1 MKILVINAGSSS
13 LKYQLIDMETEEVL
27 AKGNCDRIGIDGD
40 FSYKVPARE
49 ISVSEKIPFPDH
61 TVATK
66 TVLRYLTEGETAVIG
81 SVAEIGA
88 VGHRIVH
95 GGSYFMEATLIDRE
109 EVIRRIEDC
118 RTLAPLHALP
128 NVAGIR
134 ACREAMPDVPHV
146 AVFDTAF
153 HSTMPDYAKTYALPK
168 DLCEKYSIKKYGAHG
183 TSHKY
188 VCGKTAEFLGKKPE
202 DLKMVTLH
210 LGNGSSISAIDHG
223 RCVDT
228 SMGLTPLAGPLMG
241 TRCGSIDPAIVP
253 LLLDN
258 EWVTDAKTGEKRP
271 MNGTELNAI
280 MNKKSGVYAV
290 SGGYSDFRDLEAR
303 EDEGDRNCTLAL
315 DMFAYQCKQILAG
328 YIAILGGVDCIVFTA
343 GIGEN
348 GPRTR
353 SRICKGLLEPL
364 GIEIDEKAND
374 VKGVAR
380 DITGP
385 NSKVRVLV
393 IPTNE
398 ELMIAK
404 ETAAVVA
411 AAGK

>member
-13 LKYQLIDMETEEVL
+13 LKYQLFDMENEEVL
-27 AKGNCDRIGIDGD
+27 AKGNCDRIAIDGV
-40 FSYKVPARE
+40 FSYKVPAKGISIEKE
-49 ISVSEKIPFPDH
+49 IAFPDH
-61 TVATK
+61 TVAANK
-66 TVLRYLTEGETAVIG
+66 VLETLTDP
-81 SVAEIGA
+81 EIGVLADISEISA

-95 GGSYFMEATLIDRE
+95 GGSFFMQATLVDSDD
-109 EVIRRIEDC
+109 VIEKIEAC
-118 RTLAPLHALP
+118 RTLAPLHAMP
-128 NVAGIR
+128 NAAGIR
-134 ACREAMPDVPHV
+134 ACRAAMPDVPHV

-153 HSTMPDYAKTYALPK
+153 HSTMPDRAKTYSLPRA
-168 DLCEKYSIKKYGAHG
+168 LCEKYSIKKYGAHG

-188 VCGKTAEFLGKKPE
+188 VCAKTAEFLGKKPE

-210 LGNGSSISAIDHG
+210 LGNGSSITAIDKG

-258 EWVTDAKTGEKRP
+258 EKVVDKQTGELRC
-271 MNGTELNAI
+271 MNGTELNNI
-280 MNKKSGVYAV
+280 MNKQSGVFAV
-290 SGGYSDFRDLEAR
+290 SEGYSDFRDLESRADDG
-303 EDEGDRNCTLAL
+303 DEKSALAL
-315 DMFAYQCKQILAG
+315 EMFAYQCKQIMAG

-353 SRICKGLLEPL
+353 SKICAGLLEPL
-364 GIEIDEKAND
+364 GIELDEQAND
-374 VKGVAR
+374 CKGVAV
-380 DITGP
+380 DVTGK
-385 NSKVRVLV
+385 NSKVKVLV

-404 ETAAVVA
+404 ETLAVA
-411 AAGK
+411 SK

>member
-13 LKYQLIDMETEEVL
+13 LKYQLFDMENEEVI
-27 AKGNCDRIGIDGD
+27 AKGNCDRIGIDGV
-40 FSYKVPARE
+40 FTYKAPAKGVAVE
-49 ISVSEKIPFPDH
+49 ENVAFPNH
-61 TVATK
+61 TVAANK
-66 TVLRYLTEGETAVIG
+66 VLETLVDPAIGVI
-81 SVAEIGA
+81 SDISEISA
-88 VGHRIVH
+88 AGHRIVH
-95 GGSYFMEATLIDRE
+95 GGSFFMEATLVDSDD
-109 EVIRRIEDC
+109 VIEKIEAC
-118 RTLAPLHALP
+118 KTLAPLHAMP
-128 NVAGIR
+128 NAAGIR
-134 ACREAMPDVPHV
+134 ACRAAMPNIPHV

-153 HSTMPDYAKTYALPK
+153 HSTMPDVAKTYSLPRE
-168 DLCEKYSIKKYGAHG
+168 LCEKYSIKRYGAHG

-188 VCGKTAEFLGKKPE
+188 VSLKTAEFLGKKPE

-210 LGNGSSISAIDHG
+210 LGNGSSITAIDG
-223 RCVDT
+223 GKCVDT

-241 TRCGSIDPAIVP
+241 TRCGSVDPAIVP

-258 EWVTDAKTGEKRP
+258 ELVKDEATGEMRH

-303 EDEGDRNCTLAL
+303 ADAGDEKSALAL
-315 DMFAYQCKQILAG
+315 DMFAYQCKQIMAG
-328 YIAILGGVDCIVFTA
+328 YIAVLGGVDCIVFTA

-353 SRICKGLLEPL
+353 SKICKNLLAPL
-364 GIEIDEKAND
+364 GIELDEEAND
-374 VKGVAR
+374 CKGVAR
-380 DITGP
+380 DVTGK
-385 NSKVRVLV
+385 NSKVKVLV

-404 ETAAVVA
+404 ETLAVA
-411 AAGK
+411 FN